1 VVFTVMK
8 ANQMEWWKCVVV
20 GEPEIDSSRVNP
32 ENSKLGDL
40 DGETRQTVHNNL
52 KERPPRTGNALR
64 STRLLLLLLRLPSL
78 IAGVC
83 CLQVEKMMYDQRQKA
98 AGLPTADEQ
107 KKNDVLQKFMKEHP
121 EMDFSQAKIC

>member
-1 VVFTVMK
+1 MK

-32 ENSKLGDL
+32 ENRKLGDL

-52 KERPPRTGNALR
+52 KERPRCTGNAFR
-64 STRLLLLLLRLPSL
+64 STGLLLLLRLPSL

-107 KKNDVLQKFMKEHP
+107 KKTACCK
-121 EMDFSQAKIC
+121 SS